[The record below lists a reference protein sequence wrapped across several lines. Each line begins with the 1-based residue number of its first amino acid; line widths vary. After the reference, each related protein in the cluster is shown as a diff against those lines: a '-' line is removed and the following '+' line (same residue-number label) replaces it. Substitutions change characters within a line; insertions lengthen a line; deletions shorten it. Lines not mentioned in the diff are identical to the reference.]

1 MSIKLYTGLQG
12 SGKSYEV
19 VSVVI
24 LGALREG
31 RRVISNIAGLDYV
44 AMRAMLV
51 EEGTEAANVGTLV
64 QVHHDDIQKA
74 NFFRTDTDNETKT
87 ETFIAGGDVVVLDEI
102 WRFWEKDSQVTTRQ
116 QNFFRMHRHMLH
128 PDSGLSCE
136 IVLISQ
142 DHMDVCRKIRAV
154 VEKTYVMTK
163 HTELGTTKYYRVDIF
178 SRAKFTKSTEPLN
191 SLQKAY
197 NEKYFPLYKSHSA
210 GGDVIDPK
218 EVSIDKRGNI
228 FSRPIIKYGIPLAL
242 LPMLPA
248 FYFLWHWLHPTP
260 QKADIKTTQPSQIA
274 TLHPASAPIAAPT
287 LRPET
292 AAEWRV
298 VGNYSGKSN
307 MTFVVQ
313 NAAGQVRF
321 LQNPPNYKLTALTQ
335 EVELPEGG
343 FATSFASVSGSKEGG
358 SVSSI
363 PGGRMP

>member
-24 LGALREG
+24 LGSLREG
-31 RRVISNIAGLDYV
+31 RRVISNIAGLDYA
-44 AMRAMLV
+44 AMRSMLIN
-51 EEGTEAANVGTLV
+51 EGTEPANVGTLV

-74 NFFRTDTDNETKT
+74 NFFRTDTDTETKT
-87 ETFIAGGDVVVLDEI
+87 ETFVQGGDVVVLDEI
-102 WRFWEKDSQVTTRQ
+102 WRFWEKDSHVTARQ

-163 HTELGTTKYYRVDIF
+163 HTELGSTKYYRVDIY
-178 SRAKFTKSTEPLN
+178 SRAKFSKSTQPLN

-197 NEKYFPLYKSHSA
+197 DAKYFPLYKSHSA

-228 FSRPIIKYGIPLAL
+228 FSRPLIKYGIPLVL
-242 LPMLPA
+242 LPAIPA
-248 FYFLWHWLHPTP
+248 FVFFWKYLHPE
-260 QKADIKTTQPSQIA
+260 QIGSIKKDDAVPTIA
-274 TLHPASAPIAAPT
+274 QPASSLPVTTPAVDSVPPVNDA
-287 LRPET
+287 
-292 AAEWRV
+292 WRV
-298 VGNYSGKSN
+298 VGKYSTGN
-307 MTFVVQ
+307 FLTFIVQ
-313 NAAGQVRF
+313 NSSGAVRF
-321 LQNPPNYKLTALTQ
+321 LQNPPVYKVSALTT

-343 FATSFASVSGSKEGG
+343 FATSFTSFNQSNGALH
-358 SVSSI
+358 
-363 PGGRMP
+363 P

>member
-24 LGALREG
+24 LGSLREG
-31 RRVISNIAGLDYV
+31 RRVISNIAGLDYD
-44 AMRAMLV
+44 AMRAMLID
-51 EEGTEAANVGTLV
+51 EGTEPANVGTLV

-87 ETFIAGGDVVVLDEI
+87 ETFVQGGDVVVLDEI

-178 SRAKFTKSTEPLN
+178 SRAKFTKSTQPLN
-191 SLQKAY
+191 SLQKTY
-197 NEKYFPLYKSHSA
+197 NEKYFALYKSHSA

-228 FSRPIIKYGIPLAL
+228 FSRPMIKYGIPLVL
-242 LPMLPA
+242 LPVIPAFIFLWKYLHPEPIKKDEAATAISQSASPLPA
-248 FYFLWHWLHPTP
+248 ATP
-260 QKADIKTTQPSQIA
+260 AIDSLPKVSDA
-274 TLHPASAPIAAPT
+274 
-287 LRPET
+287 
-292 AAEWRV
+292 WRV
-298 VGNYSGKSN
+298 VGKYASGE
-307 MTFVVQ
+307 MFTFIIQ
-313 NAAGQVRF
+313 NSSGSVRF
-321 LQNPPNYKLTALTQ
+321 LQNPAVYKVSALTT

-343 FATSFASVSGSKEGG
+343 FATTFTSFNQSNGALH
-358 SVSSI
+358 
-363 PGGRMP
+363 P